1 MNPDKRKFC
10 YDFKAVILLAIPI
23 LITLYKLS
31 GHELIAEKDFEIFP
45 GYLKILVLAAGTI
58 VGILFF
64 LMKYAKFNDMTAKIT
79 SRMEF
84 PEVFTIIENLSKKL
98 KMDVPEVGFLESS
111 IPNAFVY
118 KRNKKSV
125 LVLTVPLIEIL
136 DNKELETVLAHEL
149 THIKNCDLE
158 IRKFGL
164 LIRFAFFLNPLVHLI
179 EPFISRSR
187 EYLAD
192 ETAAWITGAPGK
204 LASALLKV
212 EDYTSSYHNTK
223 FSTSTPPDVFF
234 FECYQC
240 SYYIFSRC
248 PSTES
253 RIKRLMSLSSRTSQ

>member
-31 GHELIAEKDFEIFP
+31 GHELIEENDFEIFP
-45 GYLKILVLAAGTI
+45 GYLKILVMAAGTI

-98 KMDVPEVGFLESS
+98 KMDVPEVSFLESS

-118 KRNKKSV
+118 KRNKKPV
-125 LVLTVPLIEIL
+125 LVLTIPLIEIL
-136 DNKELETVLAHEL
+136 DSKELETVLAHEL
-149 THIKNCDLE
+149 THIKNSDLE

-192 ETAAWITGAPGK
+192 ETAAWITSAPNK

-212 EDYTSSYHNTK
+212 EDYTNSYHNTK

-234 FECYQC
+234 FECYSC
-240 SYYIFSRC
+240 PPYIFRRC

-253 RIKRLMSLSSRTSQ
+253 RVKRLMSLSKMLQ